1 MKEGRYAMAKAK
13 GNAEKTARP
22 KGWWARF
29 VERMARANE
38 ERLKNGCPT

>member
-1 MKEGRYAMAKAK
+1 MAKAK
-13 GNAEKTARP
+13 KTRKKTGRP

-38 ERLKNGCPT
+38 ESLKKGCFT